1 MSNTR
6 NKSFS
11 FRIDRRRRRRR
22 RRRKRRRGSKEQLTL
37 TLSRVT
43 PCCEKSYVSL
53 VILES
58 LTFRGKRIWIALA
71 KATCLSPSRNDEKR
85 GRRDAR
91 RATLSEA
98 MLKNCLNVL
107 HAGEG
112 GSWYG
117 SGGAQPSHSSER
129 SESQEFQG
137 NSMRNRNPFSMVLR
151 SDVNRWKVHRLYI
164 SIFFSFLSSFFL
176 SFVFNRKVDLAYAP
190 YENLSLLSNY
200 QKSKDRYFAFRFAKS
215 RRKIISY

>member
-1 MSNTR
+1 MKKRKKKKKIEEATYTYTFSRNTVLR
-6 NKSFS
+6 KIVRFFS
-11 FRIDRRRRRRR
+11 H
-22 RRRKRRRGSKEQLTL
+22 S
-37 TLSRVT
+37 
-43 PCCEKSYVSL
+43 
-53 VILES
+53 ES
-58 LTFRGKRIWIALA
+58 LTFRGKRIWIAFA
-71 KATCLSPSRNDEKR
+71 KATCLSPSRKDEKR

-98 MLKNCLNVL
+98 MLKNRLNVL

-151 SDVNRWKVHRLYI
+151 SDINRWKVYRLYI
-164 SIFFSFLSSFFL
+164 LIFFSFFVFLSS
-176 SFVFNRKVDLAYAP
+176 VFNEKVDFVALFFVSP
-190 YENLSLLSNY
+190 KVEER
-200 QKSKDRYFAFRFAKS
+200 D
-215 RRKIISY
+215 